1 MLGISDSI
9 RDGLWLAIPQATEW
23 QHIRNQIDAAFI
35 FARTNF
41 VNVFNLCHPFSA
53 STECLR
59 SERTDGEDRLQG
71 KLLSVDVAG
80 HYEERS
86 MGIAR
91 KSEKTSSAVRCK
103 HQREHDGKKDG

>member
-1 MLGISDSI
+1 MC
-9 RDGLWLAIPQATEW
+9 LAPVILFPPPRNVYDQSE
-23 QHIRNQIDAAFI
+23 QHG
-35 FARTNF
+35 
-41 VNVFNLCHPFSA
+41 
-53 STECLR
+53 E
-59 SERTDGEDRLQG
+59 EDRLQG